1 MPKKEVN
8 ENDLKTMKTLFCI
21 DNSGSVSGESL
32 YHNTTREIFGKYYK
46 SGDLIY
52 LWGTSKKK
60 LIVKNSKLGMII
72 KKVMI
77 MTQNLALSLI
87 LYMMK

>member
-60 LIVKNSKLGMII
+60 INCEEFKTWNDNKEGHDYKI
-72 KKVMI
+72 
-77 MTQNLALSLI
+77 
-87 LYMMK
+87 

>member
-21 DNSGSVSGESL
+21 DASGSVSGESL
-32 YHNTTREIFGKYYK
+32 YHDTTRKIFGNYK

-77 MTQNLALSLI
+77 MTQNLTLSLI

>member
-32 YHNTTREIFGKYYK
+32 YHNTTRKILGNYK

-60 LIVKNSKLGMII
+60 INCEEFKTWNDNKEGHDYKI
-72 KKVMI
+72 
-77 MTQNLALSLI
+77 
-87 LYMMK
+87 